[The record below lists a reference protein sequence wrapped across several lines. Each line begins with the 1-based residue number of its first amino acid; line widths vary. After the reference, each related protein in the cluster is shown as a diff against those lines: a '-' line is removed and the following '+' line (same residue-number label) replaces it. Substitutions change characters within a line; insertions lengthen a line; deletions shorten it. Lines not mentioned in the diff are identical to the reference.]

1 MIEVAHSWIADQL
14 AQQRE
19 LLLIVD
25 RLAEPDPIKAL
36 FSADLMQDYVNLY
49 QGTEFA
55 DMADVGPWLVR
66 LHNPDTAFVQT
77 LLNTP
82 ESDWG
87 WLASAEHIDLVALAQ
102 HWRKRLLL
110 DEQSQRALYRFQ
122 DNRVI
127 ARHLAELS
135 DAQRPLLL
143 GPLNSALCWDGQAWQ
158 TFNNQHP
165 ALYSAPFDKPWQELA
180 EPETVTQEILRHN
193 LEQWLWQ
200 NHSTATAQLAE
211 TQPVNSWLDAQLEQA
226 QRWQWQSLER
236 IQFLLQYQ
244 LEPALID
251 HSAWAALD
259 GETPDVHFAR
269 TSRELAACKILHN
282 GNAVQ
287 PSANQYQNSEG
298 ELV

>member
-1 MIEVAHSWIADQL
+1 MIEVAHGWIADQL

-66 LHNPDTAFVQT
+66 LHNPDAELMQT

-82 ESDWG
+82 EDDWG
-87 WLASAEHIDLVALAQ
+87 WLASAEHIDLAALAQ
-102 HWRKRLLL
+102 HWRERMLI
-110 DEQSQRALYRFQ
+110 DEQEQRALYRFQ

-127 ARHLAELS
+127 ARHLGELS
-135 DAQRPLLL
+135 ETQRPLLL
-143 GPLNSALCWDGQAWQ
+143 GPLSGALCWDGQAWQ
-158 TFNNQHP
+158 CIHNPRPGLYP
-165 ALYSAPFDKPWQELA
+165 APCEKPWQALA
-180 EPETVTQEILRHN
+180 EPEAVTQEILRHN

-200 NHSTATAQLAE
+200 NHSAATAQLTE
-211 TQPVNSWLDAQLEQA
+211 TQPLSSWLDEQLGKAQS
-226 QRWQWQSLER
+226 WQWQSLDR
-236 IQFLLQYQ
+236 IQFLLQHQ
-244 LEPALID
+244 LQPALVD
-251 HSAWAALD
+251 HSAWTALK
-259 GETPDVHFAR
+259 GETPDAHFAR
-269 TSRELAACKILHN
+269 TTRELAACEVLRN
-282 GNAVQ
+282 GDAVQ
-287 PSANQYQNSEG
+287 PSTNQHLEG

>member
-1 MIEVAHSWIADQL
+1 MIVVAQSWIADQL

-66 LHNPDTAFVQT
+66 LHNPDAALVQT

-87 WLASAEHIDLVALAQ
+87 WLASAEHIDLAALTQ
-102 HWRKRLLL
+102 HWHERLLI
-110 DEQSQRALYRFQ
+110 DEQEQRALYRFQ

-135 DAQRPLLL
+135 ETQCPLLL

-158 TFNNQHP
+158 TFNNPHP
-165 ALYSAPFDKPWQELA
+165 ALYSEPFDKPWQELA
-180 EPETVTQEILRHN
+180 EPEAVTQAILSHN

-211 TQPVNSWLDAQLEQA
+211 TQSLSSWLDAQLDRA
-226 QRWQWQSLER
+226 KSWRWQSLER
-236 IQFLLQYQ
+236 IQFLLRYQ
-244 LEPALID
+244 LDPALAA
-251 HSAWAALD
+251 HPAWAPVEH
-259 GETPDVHFAR
+259 ETADTHFER
-269 TSRELAACKILHN
+269 SSRELAACKVLRN

-287 PSANQYQNSEG
+287 PSANPYQSLEG

>member
-1 MIEVAHSWIADQL
+1 MIEVAQSWIADQL
-14 AQQRE
+14 AKQRE

-36 FSADLMQDYVNLY
+36 FGADLMQDYVNLY

-66 LHNPDTAFVQT
+66 LHNPDAAFVQT

-87 WLASAEHIDLVALAQ
+87 WLASAEHIDLVALTQ
-102 HWRKRLLL
+102 HWRERLLL
-110 DEQSQRALYRFQ
+110 DEQAQRALYRFQ

-127 ARHLAELS
+127 ARHLGELS
-135 DAQRPLLL
+135 ETQRPLLL
-143 GPLNSALCWDGQAWQ
+143 GPLNSALCWDGQTWQ
-158 TFNNQHP
+158 SIHNP
-165 ALYSAPFDKPWQELA
+165 RPDLYPAPFEKPWQELA
-180 EPETVTQEILRHN
+180 EPEAVTQAIQRHN

-200 NHSTATAQLAE
+200 NHCAATAQLAE
-211 TQPVNSWLDAQLEQA
+211 TQPLGGWLDTQLEQA
-226 QRWQWQSLER
+226 KSWQWQSLER
-236 IQFLLQYQ
+236 IQFLLRYQ
-244 LEPALID
+244 LDPALAA
-251 HSAWAALD
+251 HPAWAPVEH
-259 GETPDVHFAR
+259 ETADAHFAR
-269 TSRELAACKILHN
+269 SSRELAACKVLRN

-287 PSANQYQNSEG
+287 PSANPYQSLEE